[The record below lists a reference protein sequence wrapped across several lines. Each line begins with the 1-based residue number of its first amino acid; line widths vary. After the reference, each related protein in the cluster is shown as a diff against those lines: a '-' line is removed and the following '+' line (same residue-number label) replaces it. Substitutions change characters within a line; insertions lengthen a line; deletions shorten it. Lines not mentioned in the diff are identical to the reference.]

1 MDDDFTYERP
11 SRRLRW
17 QNIAAVVLSGTG
29 AALEQIADTMEAI
42 AHQLMCGGNYAD
54 DRDLFHQEAALEL
67 ETLLEENE

>member
-29 AALEQIADTMEAI
+29 AALEQIADTLEGVASL
-42 AHQLMCGGNYAD
+42 LMQSGFYED
-54 DRDLFHQEAALEL
+54 DRVLFHQSAAIEL
-67 ETLLEENE
+67 ETLMEENE